1 MMRRFVA
8 LMLFAV
14 VALTAAACS
23 GDPAE
28 EKQRHFTRAEAY
40 AAKGTLPEAII
51 EYRSAIQ
58 IDPYFGEA
66 RRRLAVAYEK
76 SGDLPSAF
84 QEYVRAADILTD
96 DVEVQL
102 AAGQYLLVAGRF
114 EDARNK
120 AQLALERD
128 PKNASAYL
136 LMGNAWAGLKNYD
149 ESVRI
154 LKQAVDTDPNRGM
167 SHATLAV
174 VEAVRGNQP
183 AADEAFERAL
193 LVDPKAIAPRL
204 ALGNYRMASGQLA
217 EAEKE
222 FLAAVALDPKS
233 PLPPRALTSVYYAM
247 GQPQRAEPHLLA
259 LADVHGD
266 TDAGLALADLYAG
279 TNRVADAA
287 TRLQALAAQGGRK
300 TDATLRLAAI
310 EYATGRKAEAFAHLD
325 GLLKNE
331 PNGVKALAMRGRL
344 QLADNQVQQAIE
356 SLSAAV
362 AADAKYAP
370 GHYWLAQAQLRAR
383 RLSEARASLV
393 TVLQLEPTY
402 VPAQIE
408 ISRLHLAANEF
419 DQSIAFARQAATA
432 APTNLEARLSLP
444 RALIA
449 AGQVSA
455 AAEALQPLSKALP
468 NEPRINLVEGQLAL
482 GRRDPKAAAQR
493 FQRALASQPASVGAL
508 DGLLIS
514 KVAAGDAGGASLL
527 AAQTVARSPED
538 ARLLV
543 VSARAF
549 ALAKDFAKAES
560 TLRTAIERDP
570 QLLEAYS
577 MLGQIYMRQNRADE
591 ALREFQRLAEL
602 QPNEVGPRTIV
613 GVLQHAAGKV
623 GEARQSYEAAL
634 RVDPTAVVA
643 ANNLAWMTME
653 EGGNLDVA
661 LQLAQAATQRAPS
674 SGVVRDTLGR
684 IYYRKG
690 LYSSAIAALEEAVKL
705 EAKNADYRVQLAMAY
720 AKSGDDARARSAL
733 RGALALNP
741 KATGAAEAQ
750 ALIASGR

>member
-1 MMRRFVA
+1 MMRRVAA
-8 LMLFAV
+8 LMLFALV
-14 VALTAAACS
+14 TLTAAACS
-23 GDPAE
+23 GDPAT
-28 EKQRHFTRAEAY
+28 EKQEHFTRAEAY
-40 AAKGTLPEAII
+40 VDAGKLPEAII

-58 IDPYFGEA
+58 IDPNFGDA
-66 RRRLAVAYEK
+66 RRRLAVAYEN

-84 QEYVRAADILTD
+84 QEHVRAADILKD
-96 DVEVQL
+96 DVEAQL
-102 AAGQYLLVAGRF
+102 TAGQYLLIAGRF
-114 EDARNK
+114 DDARNK

-128 PKNASAYL
+128 PNNASAYL
-136 LMGNAWAGLKNYD
+136 LMGNAWAGLRNFD
-149 ESVRI
+149 EAVRI
-154 LKQAVDTDPNRGM
+154 LKQAVDADPNRGM

-193 LVDPKAIAPRL
+193 KVDPKAIAPRL
-204 ALGNYRMASGQLA
+204 ALGNYRMASRQLA

-222 FLAAVALDPKS
+222 FLAAAASDPKS
-233 PLPPRALTSVYYAM
+233 PLPPRALASVYYAM

-259 LADVHGD
+259 LADGHGD
-266 TDAGLALADLYAG
+266 TDAALALADLYAG
-279 TNRVADAA
+279 TNRIPDA
-287 TRLQALAAQGGRK
+287 TKRLQVLAAQGGRR

-310 EYATGRKAEAFAHLD
+310 EYATGRKAEAFAYLD
-325 GLLKNE
+325 RLLKGE
-331 PNGVKALAMRGRL
+331 PNGVRALTMRGRF
-344 QLADNQVQQAIE
+344 QLADHQVQQAIE
-356 SLSAAV
+356 TLATAV

-370 GHYWLAQAQLRAR
+370 GHYWMAQAQLRAGR
-383 RLSEARASLV
+383 PSEARTSLV

-402 VPAQIE
+402 VPAQIA
-408 ISRLHLAANEF
+408 ISRLHLAAREF
-419 DQSIAFARQAATA
+419 DQSIAFARQAATT

-455 AAEALQPLSKALP
+455 AAQALQPLSKALP
-468 NEPRINLVEGQLAL
+468 NEPRINVVEGQLAL
-482 GRRDPKAAAQR
+482 GRRDPKAAAER
-493 FQRALASQPASVGAL
+493 FQRALAGQPASVNAL

-514 KVAAGDAGGASLL
+514 KVAAGDAGDASRL
-527 AAQTVARSPED
+527 ATETVARSPED

-549 ALAKDFAKAES
+549 ALAQDFAKAES

-577 MLGQIYMRQNRADE
+577 MLGQIYMRQNRTDQ

-602 QPNEVGPRTIV
+602 QPNEVGPPTIV
-613 GVLQHAAGKV
+613 GVLQHAAGKL
-623 GEARQSYEAAL
+623 GEARQSYQAAL

-653 EGGNLDVA
+653 EGGNLEVA
-661 LQLAQAATQRAPS
+661 LQLAQAATQRAPA

-684 IYYRKG
+684 IYFRKG
-690 LYSSAIAALEEAVKL
+690 LYPSAIAALEEAVKL

-720 AKSGDDARARSAL
+720 AKNGDEAKA
-733 RGALALNP
+733 RGALDAALTLNP
-741 KATGAAEAQ
+741 QAAGAAEAQ